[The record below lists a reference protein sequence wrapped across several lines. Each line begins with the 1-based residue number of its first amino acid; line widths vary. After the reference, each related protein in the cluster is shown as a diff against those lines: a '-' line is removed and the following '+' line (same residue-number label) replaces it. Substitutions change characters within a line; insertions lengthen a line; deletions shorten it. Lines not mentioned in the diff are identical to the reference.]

1 MLGLFDIMD
10 EAIAT
15 ELGVDI
21 KTYID
26 VIENRCTYEEAKLII
41 DNIWDED
48 GNPDLAKELFN
59 EKLKGE

>member
-10 EAIAT
+10 EAIAI

-26 VIENRCTYEEAKLII
+26 VIENRCTFEEAKLII

>member
-26 VIENRCTYEEAKLII
+26 VIENRCTFEEAKLII

-48 GNPDLAKELFN
+48 GNPDKAKELFN
-59 EKLKGE
+59 QKLKGE

>member
-26 VIENRCTYEEAKLII
+26 VIENRCTFEEAKLII

>member
-41 DNIWDED
+41 DNLWDED

-59 EKLKGE
+59 KKLKGE

>member
-26 VIENRCTYEEAKLII
+26 VIENLCTYEEAKLII

>member
-26 VIENRCTYEEAKLII
+26 VIENRCTFEEAKLII

-48 GNPDLAKELFN
+48 GNPDKAKELFN

>member
-15 ELGVDI
+15 ELGADI